1 MTSKS
6 KFRTVTVEGNIGC
19 GKSTFLRFFQQL
31 SPNNEVV
38 HEPLYLWK
46 DARGYDLF
54 ELMYQDQR
62 RWSVPF
68 QAQVLVTLLDLQSK
82 PPNKPVRLLERSIY
96 SSRYCF
102 TENMHNNGSISDA
115 DYEELLKI
123 YQWIFKYKS
132 LPIDLIV
139 YLRANPTVCFERLHA
154 RNRSGEEGIA
164 LKYLED
170 LHELHEA
177 WLIERRFGPLPAPV
191 LVFDCNKP
199 FPELLSVYRSH
210 KEKIMG
216 DDAEV

>member
-1 MTSKS
+1 MTSKYE
-6 KFRTVTVEGNIGC
+6 FRTVMVEGNIGC
-19 GKSTFLRFFQQL
+19 GKSTFLRYFQQL
-31 SPNNEVV
+31 SPKNEVM

-54 ELMYQDQR
+54 ELMYHDQR

-68 QAQVLVTLLDLQSK
+68 QAQVLVTLLDRQSK
-82 PPNKPVRLLERSIY
+82 PPTKPIRLLERSIH

-123 YQWIFKYKS
+123 FQWILKNKS
-132 LPIDLIV
+132 GPVDLIV
-139 YLRANPTVCFERLHA
+139 YLRASPTVCFERLRA
-154 RNRSGEEGIA
+154 RNRSGEEDIP

-177 WLIERRFGPLPAPV
+177 WLIERRFGQLPAPL
-191 LVFDCNKP
+191 LVSAYINVIK
-199 FPELLSVYRSH
+199 H
-210 KEKIMG
+210 IMIQG
-216 DDAEV
+216 LFEYKN

>member
-1 MTSKS
+1 MTSKYE
-6 KFRTVTVEGNIGC
+6 FRTVMVEGNIGC
-19 GKSTFLRFFQQL
+19 GKSTFLRYFQQL
-31 SPNNEVV
+31 SPKNEVM

-54 ELMYQDQR
+54 ELMYHDQR

-68 QAQVLVTLLDLQSK
+68 QAQVLVTLLDRQSK
-82 PPNKPVRLLERSIY
+82 PPTKPIRLLERSIH

-123 YQWIFKYKS
+123 FQWILKNKS
-132 LPIDLIV
+132 GPVDLIV
-139 YLRANPTVCFERLHA
+139 YLRASPTVCFERLRA
-154 RNRSGEEGIA
+154 RNRSGEEDIP

-177 WLIERRFGPLPAPV
+177 WLIKRRFGQLPAPL
-191 LVFDCNKP
+191 LVFDCNAP
-199 FPELLSVYRSH
+199 LPELLSTYRSH
-210 KEKIMG
+210 REQVMCG
-216 DDAEV
+216 VEA